1 MFESDTK
8 GWHGSYSLMGK
19 ISAES
24 FPMILAKDK
33 ILNGPYKTKKIKDYF
48 TTEDDVNL
56 VDELQNDDEDIFNPK
71 YKPPMKIK
79 KKKLRICEP
88 TTKKPVPEEY
98 KYHHLNHR
106 DMYNLNKILKAQ
118 SSQSSSIY
126 DPKKEYVWART
137 LSGPQWNTLSG
148 REKGGIFGIKNI
160 DINFNEKKEEK
171 DLNKND
177 IFFRDRNII
186 KKQNKTMSNFYFP
199 KKGVDMNKF
208 GKRTTIKTIYDLRIR
223 EFRPFM
229 KKMGPKTIRIKNM
242 LKKLEMQAKNKLK
255 NKKHINLN
263 IDILEESNSSYS
275 SDNINS
281 NQRKKKLK
289 KNLKKYPASKVH
301 FHTINFAKVL
311 SREKVYKKN
320 RKEEG
325 IRPFFSPKYT
335 LVEPRSLTMVSYNKK
350 TKGKPPSKRFEG
362 INNDLYFDIDKAL
375 NKVNNHKENKVVLF
389 KNSAEKYRNDK
400 LPLHMNN
407 LYDRASL
414 ENITDKGLEMNNFS
428 SSEKTSDYSTFC
440 KKKSYNKMIN
450 YNLLRNEGRNGFS
463 GLEKIAKTLWNKNR
477 MKNYMEFYLK
487 NLDEDKVQYSGKKF
501 DSITLKSIEPIG
513 CLTAKEKELFSLN
526 FLK

>member
-48 TTEDDVNL
+48 TTEDEVNL
-56 VDELQNDDEDIFNPK
+56 VDELQSEDEDIFNPK

-171 DLNKND
+171 DINKND

-281 NQRKKKLK
+281 NQRKK
-289 KNLKKYPASKVH
+289 N
-301 FHTINFAKVL
+301 
-311 SREKVYKKN
+311 
-320 RKEEG
+320 
-325 IRPFFSPKYT
+325 
-335 LVEPRSLTMVSYNKK
+335 
-350 TKGKPPSKRFEG
+350 
-362 INNDLYFDIDKAL
+362 
-375 NKVNNHKENKVVLF
+375 
-389 KNSAEKYRNDK
+389 
-400 LPLHMNN
+400 
-407 LYDRASL
+407 
-414 ENITDKGLEMNNFS
+414 
-428 SSEKTSDYSTFC
+428 
-440 KKKSYNKMIN
+440 
-450 YNLLRNEGRNGFS
+450 
-463 GLEKIAKTLWNKNR
+463 
-477 MKNYMEFYLK
+477 
-487 NLDEDKVQYSGKKF
+487 
-501 DSITLKSIEPIG
+501 
-513 CLTAKEKELFSLN
+513 
-526 FLK
+526 